1 MDGIKYRRPEEM
13 RDSGVEWLS
22 NMPQDWDCI
31 RLKYLSRYK
40 ASNVDKLTV
49 EGEYPVSLCNYVDV
63 YKNVYITDELNFMQ
77 ATATKQEIKNFTLN
91 EGYILITKD
100 SESPNDIAIPAYVPK
115 KLVNVLCGY
124 HLSIIDANQ
133 LRLSSKYLFQ
143 FLNSI
148 GARNYFETRA
158 NGITIYALG
167 MESFKNIIIPDC
179 DLLEQQKI
187 ANFLDIKTAQ
197 FDSIISKKELL
208 IKKLEEAKKS
218 LISEVVTGKMKIVDG
233 EMVKRQPEEM
243 KNSGIEWLGMISKE
257 WVVKRIK
264 NLFSLRNERNH
275 KSMDEVQILSLYTAL
290 GVKRQEEIENKTGN
304 VVRTVLDY
312 KIVHPKDIVVN
323 IILAWMGAIGV
334 SQDKG
339 VISPA
344 YDIYKPYDNINSD
357 YYSYL
362 FRTSKFA
369 GECFKYGRGIMLMRW
384 RTYSDQ
390 FMSIYCCC
398 PNKTEQDQIA
408 EFIDRKI
415 RDIDTVVEKNKL
427 HIQKLKEAKQA
438 LISEAVTGKID
449 LRDWEIIEEGGLQ

>member
-1 MDGIKYRRPEEM
+1 MDGIKCRRPEEM
-13 RDSGVEWLS
+13 RDSGVEWL
-22 NMPQDWDCI
+22 NNIPLDWDCI

-49 EGEYPVSLCNYVDV
+49 KGEYPVSLCNYVDV

-148 GARNYFETRA
+148 GARNYFENRA
-158 NGITIYALG
+158 NGITRYALG
-167 MESFKNIIIPDC
+167 MESFKNILIPDC

-208 IKKLEEAKKS
+208 IEKLEEAKKC
-218 LISEVVTGKMKIVDG
+218 LISEVVTGKIKIVDG
-233 EMVKRQPEEM
+233 EMVKRKPGEM
-243 KNSGIEWLGMISKE
+243 KDSGVEWLGMIPKE
-257 WVVKRIK
+257 WKVATFRRVCKLKQGLQINKSKRFIESGPNRYTYITIK
-264 NLFSLRNERNH
+264 YLNSNNKYE
-275 KSMDEVQILSLYTAL
+275 EVEFIQNPDR
-290 GVKRQEEIENKTGN
+290 GVICNKEEILFARTGATG
-304 VVRTVLDY
+304 TVITD
-312 KIVHPKDIVVN
+312 VE
-323 IILAWMGAIGV
+323 GV
-334 SQDKG
+334 FHNNFFK
-339 VISPA
+339 VI
-344 YDIYKPYDNINSD
+344 YDNNLVD
-357 YYSYL
+357 KNYLVYYLNEKSVMETL
-362 FRTSKFA
+362 LLKA
-369 GECFKYGRGIMLMRW
+369 GTTTIPDLNHNDFLDTEFLLNGLCEQKQITEFL
-384 RTYSDQ
+384 DQ
-390 FMSIYCCC
+390 
-398 PNKTEQDQIA
+398 
-408 EFIDRKI
+408 KI
-415 RDIDTVVEKNKL
+415 SQSNMIITKIKSQ
-427 HIQKLKEAKQA
+427 IQKLKGAKQS

-449 LRDWEIIEEGGLQ
+449 LRDWEIIEEGLQ

>member
-1 MDGIKYRRPEEM
+1 MYEIKYRQPEELA
-13 RDSGVEWLS
+13 DSGV
-22 NMPQDWDCI
+22 DWIGIAPKDWEVI
-31 RLKYLSRYK
+31 KLKFVMDINPAKSELRNKHKLCSFVPMNK
-40 ASNVDKLTV
+40 IHNGIIEVD
-49 EGEYPVSLCNYVDV
+49 E
-63 YKNVYITDELNFMQ
+63 
-77 ATATKQEIKNFTLN
+77 TKTIKEVFN
-91 EGYILITKD
+91 GYTYFIDGDIVMAKVTPCF
-100 SESPNDIAIPAYVPK
+100 ENGDIAIASN
-115 KLVNVLCGY
+115 LVNGVAFGTTEINVFRAKRDYVTDFIYYKMQELHFMRYG
-124 HLSIIDANQ
+124 
-133 LRLSSKYLFQ
+133 SSHMTGVAGLKRIPTSYIS
-143 FLNSI
+143 N
-148 GARNYFETRA
+148 
-158 NGITIYALG
+158 
-167 MESFKNIIIPDC
+167 FKSTVPNWED
-179 DLLEQQKI
+179 QQKI

-197 FDSIISKKELL
+197 FNSIIAKKELL
-208 IKKLEEAKKS
+208 IEKLEEAKKC

-233 EMVKRQPEEM
+233 EIVKRQPEEM
-243 KNSGIEWLGMISKE
+243 KNCGIEWLGMIPKE

-264 NLFSLRNERNH
+264 NLFALRNERNH

-304 VVRTVLDY
+304 IVRTVLDY
-312 KIVHPKDIVVN
+312 KIVHPQDIVVN

-334 SQDKG
+334 SKDKG

-438 LISEAVTGKID
+438 LISEAITGKID